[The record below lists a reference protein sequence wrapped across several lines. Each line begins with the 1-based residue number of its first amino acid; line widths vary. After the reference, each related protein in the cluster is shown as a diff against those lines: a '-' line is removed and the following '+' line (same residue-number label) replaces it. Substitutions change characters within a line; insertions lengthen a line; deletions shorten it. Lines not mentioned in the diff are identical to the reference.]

1 MISIKEILNTIVE
14 IRRKHTAPPTGSE
27 VVVRGIDEI
36 TAADALL
43 LDLQERILDSDG
55 GRVKIK
61 TEEILGREL
70 KPGDLF
76 SMRGSGHW
84 DLAMEFGSIG
94 EMVYIRTNI
103 SADRAPD
110 PDQKIYRITIEAAG

>member
-1 MISIKEILNTIVE
+1 MISIKEILNAIVE

-27 VVVRGIDEI
+27 VIRAIDEI
-36 TAADALL
+36 AAADALL

-61 TEEILGREL
+61 AEEILGREL

-76 SMRGSGHW
+76 STVGSSHW
-84 DLAMEFGSIG
+84 NMAMEFGSIG
-94 EMVYIRTNI
+94 ERVYIRTNVP
-103 SADRAPD
+103 ADRAPD
-110 PDQKIYRITIEAAG
+110 PGEKIYRITIEAA